1 MKKYLILL
9 PILSICLLSCSRME
23 PDIGML
29 LSQQRY
35 RQAVYALKW
44 HTGTLSVPL
53 EISDLYRYELDK
65 YGGVALYEYCY
76 YKAYSGLKKHKKA
89 AKHIVRYLE
98 ATGHDKPYFE
108 SGIALIDMTQMLVWT
123 CPKYSIR
130 LLEESLAKDKD
141 NYQLKLVLAS
151 LYEGVSLYDSK
162 DEYQKALD
170 LYNEIEASLDTTQR
184 TSLNYWKS
192 EIYDYESEQSLAEIT
207 KALEKSGYTDLT
219 DLYQRATI
227 YQYGRKDY
235 ESAIKD
241 YTRMI
246 ELSDEAYHA
255 YYGRSRCYNEL
266 GDTLSAER
274 DEAMAEHI
282 QGGLIQAKQIK
293 DSVSMSVSIRQR
305 FTI

>member
-65 YGGVALYEYCY
+65 YGGDALYEYCY

-108 SGIALIDMTQMLVWT
+108 SGIALIDMTKMLVWT

-207 KALEKSGYTDLT
+207 KALEKS
-219 DLYQRATI
+219 LYQRATI

-246 ELSDEAYHA
+246 ELSDEAYNA
-255 YYGRSRCYNEL
+255 YYSRSSCYEAL
-266 GDTLSAER
+266 GDTLSANQ
-274 DEAMAEHI
+274 DEATAKHI
-282 QGGLIQAKQIK
+282 QDSLIRAKHVK

-305 FTI
+305 FGI

>member
-9 PILSICLLSCSRME
+9 SILSICLVSCNRMA

-35 RQAVYALKW
+35 RQAIFALKL
-44 HTGTLSVPL
+44 HTGILSAPL
-53 EISDLYRYELDK
+53 EIPDIYRYELDRHD
-65 YGGVALYEYCY
+65 GEALYEYCY

-98 ATGHDKPYFE
+98 VTGHDKPYFE
-108 SGIALIDMTQMLVWT
+108 SGIALIDMTQMMVWT
-123 CPKYSIR
+123 CPEFSIK
-130 LLEESLAKDKD
+130 LLEESLAKDKS
-141 NYQLKLVLAS
+141 NYQLRLVLAS
-151 LYEGVSLYDSK
+151 LYEGISLYDFK
-162 DEYQKALD
+162 DEYQKAID
-170 LYNEIEASLDTTQR
+170 LYDEIESELDSTMR

-192 EIYDYESEQSLAEIT
+192 TIYSHSKDKALEEIT

-219 DLYQRATI
+219 DLYQRANI

-246 ELSDEAYHA
+246 ELSDEAYNA
-255 YYGRSRCYNEL
+255 YYGRSSCYEEI
-266 GDTLSAER
+266 GDTLSAKR
-274 DEAMAEHI
+274 DAATAKHI
-282 QGGLIQAKQIK
+282 QDSLIQVKHIK
-293 DSVSMSVSIRQR
+293 DSVSMSVSLRQR
-305 FTI
+305 FCI

>member
-9 PILSICLLSCSRME
+9 SVLSICLASCNRMA

-35 RQAVYALKW
+35 RQAILALKW
-44 HTGTLSVPL
+44 HTGTLSAPL
-53 EISDLYRYELDK
+53 ETPDLYRHELHK
-65 YGGVALYEYCY
+65 SGGEALCEYCY
-76 YKAYSGLKKHKKA
+76 YRAYSGLKKYRKA

-98 ATGHDKPYFE
+98 VTGHDKPYFE
-108 SGIALIDMTQMLVWT
+108 SSIALIDMTQMMVWT
-123 CPKYSIR
+123 CPEYSIK

-162 DEYQKALD
+162 DEYQKAIDIYNDIESELD
-170 LYNEIEASLDTTQR
+170 STMR

-192 EIYDYESEQSLAEIT
+192 TMYNHSKDKALNEIT

-219 DLYQRATI
+219 DLYQRANI

-246 ELSDEAYHA
+246 ELSDEAYNA
-255 YYGRSRCYNEL
+255 YYGRSSCYEEL
-266 GDTLSAER
+266 GDTLAAKK
-274 DEAMAEHI
+274 DMATAKYI
-282 QGGLIQAKQIK
+282 QDSLIQAKHIK

-305 FTI
+305 FGI

>member
-9 PILSICLLSCSRME
+9 PILSICLLSCNRVE

-108 SGIALIDMTQMLVWT
+108 SGISLIDMTQMLVWT
-123 CPKYSIR
+123 CPEYSIR
-130 LLEESLAKDKD
+130 LLEKSLAKDKD

-170 LYNEIEASLDTTQR
+170 LYNEVEASLDSTQR

-192 EIYDYESEQSLAEIT
+192 EIYDYGSEESLVEIT

-219 DLYQRATI
+219 DLYHRATI
-227 YQYGRKDY
+227 YRYGREDY

-246 ELSDEAYHA
+246 ELSDEAYNA
-255 YYGRSRCYNEL
+255 YYSRSSCYEAL
-266 GDTLSAER
+266 GDTLSANQ
-274 DEAMAEHI
+274 DEATAKHI
-282 QGGLIQAKQIK
+282 QDSLIRAKHVK

-305 FTI
+305 FGI

>member
-9 PILSICLLSCSRME
+9 PILSICLSSCSRME

-98 ATGHDKPYFE
+98 ATGQDKPYFE

-130 LLEESLAKDKD
+130 YSYGFSKGFVK
-141 NYQLKLVLAS
+141 NY
-151 LYEGVSLYDSK
+151 
-162 DEYQKALD
+162 
-170 LYNEIEASLDTTQR
+170 I
-184 TSLNYWKS
+184 
-192 EIYDYESEQSLAEIT
+192 
-207 KALEKSGYTDLT
+207 
-219 DLYQRATI
+219 
-227 YQYGRKDY
+227 
-235 ESAIKD
+235 
-241 YTRMI
+241 
-246 ELSDEAYHA
+246 
-255 YYGRSRCYNEL
+255 
-266 GDTLSAER
+266 
-274 DEAMAEHI
+274 
-282 QGGLIQAKQIK
+282 
-293 DSVSMSVSIRQR
+293 
-305 FTI
+305 

>member
-9 PILSICLLSCSRME
+9 SILSICLSSCNRME
-23 PDIGML
+23 TDIGML

-35 RQAVYALKW
+35 RQTIFALKW
-44 HTGTLSVPL
+44 HTGILSVPM
-53 EISDLYRYELDK
+53 EISDLDRYELDRHD
-65 YGGVALYEYCY
+65 GEALYEYCY
-76 YKAYSGLKKHKKA
+76 YRAYAGLKKYRKA
-89 AKHIVRYLE
+89 AEHIVRYLE
-98 ATGHDKPYFE
+98 KTGHDKPYFE
-108 SGIALIDMTQMLVWT
+108 SGIALVEMTQMMVWT
-123 CPKYSIR
+123 CPEYSIG

-162 DEYQKALD
+162 EEYQKAID
-170 LYNEIEASLDTTQR
+170 LYNEIESELDSAIR

-192 EIYDYESEQSLAEIT
+192 TIYSHSKDKALAEIT

-219 DLYQRATI
+219 DLYQRASI

-246 ELSDEAYHA
+246 ELSDEAYNA
-255 YYGRSRCYNEL
+255 YYGRSSCYEAL
-266 GDTLSAER
+266 GDTLSAR
-274 DEAMAEHI
+274 NDLTMAKHI
-282 QGGLIQAKQIK
+282 QDSIIQVKHIK
-293 DSVSMSVSIRQR
+293 DSISMSMNIRQR
-305 FTI
+305 FGI

>member
-9 PILSICLLSCSRME
+9 PILSICLSSCSRME

-65 YGGVALYEYCY
+65 YGGDALYEYCY

-123 CPKYSIR
+123 CPEYSIR
-130 LLEESLAKDKD
+130 LLEESLAKDKE
-141 NYQLKLVLAS
+141 NYQLNLCLHHCMRGFRYMIPKMSIKGLWIYITRL
-151 LYEGVSLYDSK
+151 K
-162 DEYQKALD
+162 HPW
-170 LYNEIEASLDTTQR
+170 TQHR
-184 TSLNYWKS
+184 
-192 EIYDYESEQSLAEIT
+192 
-207 KALEKSGYTDLT
+207 
-219 DLYQRATI
+219 
-227 YQYGRKDY
+227 
-235 ESAIKD
+235 
-241 YTRMI
+241 
-246 ELSDEAYHA
+246 
-255 YYGRSRCYNEL
+255 
-266 GDTLSAER
+266 
-274 DEAMAEHI
+274 
-282 QGGLIQAKQIK
+282 GL
-293 DSVSMSVSIRQR
+293 R
-305 FTI
+305 

>member
-1 MKKYLILL
+1 MKKYCILL
-9 PILSICLLSCSRME
+9 LLLSICLPSCNRVA

-35 RQAVYALKW
+35 KQAIFALKW
-44 HTGTLSVPL
+44 HTGSLSVPL
-53 EISDLYRYELDK
+53 EISDIYRYELDK
-65 YGGVALYEYCY
+65 QDDEALYEYCY
-76 YKAYSGLKKHKKA
+76 YRAYSGLKKHKKA

-98 ATGHDKPYFE
+98 VTGHDKPYFE
-108 SGIALIDMTQMLVWT
+108 SGIALIDMTQMMVWT
-123 CPKYSIR
+123 CPEYSIK
-130 LLEESLAKDKD
+130 LLEESLAKDAD

-151 LYEGVSLYDSK
+151 LYEGVSLYDFK
-162 DEYQKALD
+162 GEYQKAINI
-170 LYNEIEASLDTTQR
+170 YNEIEASLDTTKR

-192 EIYDYESEQSLAEIT
+192 TIYSHSKDKALNEIT

-246 ELSDEAYHA
+246 ELSDEAYNA
-255 YYGRSRCYNEL
+255 YYGRSSCYEEL
-266 GDTLSAER
+266 GDTLAAR
-274 DEAMAEHI
+274 KDMVMAKYI
-282 QGGLIQAKQIK
+282 QDSLIQVKHIK
-293 DSVSMSVSIRQR
+293 DSISMSVSIRQR
-305 FTI
+305 FGI

>member
-1 MKKYLILL
+1 
-9 PILSICLLSCSRME
+9 ME

-65 YGGVALYEYCY
+65 YGGDALYEYCY

-108 SGIALIDMTQMLVWT
+108 SGISLIDMTQMLVWT
-123 CPKYSIR
+123 CPEYSIR
-130 LLEESLAKDKD
+130 LLEKSLAKDKD

-170 LYNEIEASLDTTQR
+170 LYNEVEASLDSTQR

-192 EIYDYESEQSLAEIT
+192 EIYDYGSEESLVEIT

-219 DLYQRATI
+219 DLYHRATI
-227 YQYGRKDY
+227 YRYGREDY

-246 ELSDEAYHA
+246 ELSDEAYK
-255 YYGRSRCYNEL
+255 
-266 GDTLSAER
+266 DTLSANQ
-274 DEAMAEHI
+274 DEATAKHI
-282 QGGLIQAKQIK
+282 QDSLIRAKHVK

-305 FTI
+305 FGI